1 MTRAALGLAASSLLL
16 AACGAPSASS
26 EAARSVSDRTRGV
39 SYVVPPGWKA
49 FDGEIRSPGGSL
61 LTLRVYDLVEADKKF
76 VAGLPY
82 SLTPQLLEWAQFY
95 YIVLGEPVTTKT
107 TVAGLPATEFDYPIR
122 VRPKDPPSK
131 VLYWVVTRKTRLF
144 VIRAAFPPTT
154 LAIDEPALRDVIAG
168 WGFID
173 MPEPPAGWTKKG
185 SVPYLLSRSWAV
197 VSERLGRARSP

>member
-1 MTRAALGLAASSLLL
+1 VSPRAGAATIAALTLC
-16 AACGAPSASS
+16 AACGTPSGSS
-26 EAARSVSDRTRGV
+26 DVAREVSDPTRGV
-39 SYVVPPGWKA
+39 RYVVPAGWKA
-49 FDGEIRSPGGSL
+49 FDGEVRSPGGSL

-107 TVAGLPATEFDYPIR
+107 TVASLPATEFDYPIR

-131 VLYWVVTRKTRLF
+131 VLYWVVTRKSRLF

-154 LAIDEPALRDVIAG
+154 LALDEPVMRNIVAS
-168 WGFID
+168 WGFLN
-173 MPEPPAGWTKKG
+173 MPEPPAGWTK
-185 SVPYLLSRSWAV
+185 
-197 VSERLGRARSP
+197 